1 MEALTM
7 ALSTS
12 EMYRYCSANHL
23 IWAEDF
29 VRDGVP
35 GYIFLT
41 YQQESFWKAS
51 ADLEVSTGGGVGV
64 DNNGAGDSIDVGD
77 VCNIANHEVPSTAS
91 AVGLGHNGRKKRRRS
106 GAA

>member
-1 MEALTM
+1 M

-41 YQQESFWKAS
+41 YQQESLWKAS
-51 ADLEVSTGGGVGV
+51 AELEASTGRSVGV

-77 VCNIANHEVPSTAS
+77 VCNIANHEVPSTATT
-91 AVGLGHNGRKKRRRS
+91 AGVGHNGRKESCRS